1 MILGIDEVG
10 RGPWAGPLVVGAVV
24 LGCEIEGL
32 TDSKKLSAKKREA
45 LALEIHENATAVG
58 LGWVHADEID
68 QIGLSLALVEAT
80 KRAVSEITTP
90 YHEIIIDGTVNF
102 MKDTGKG
109 PYVTT
114 LKKADLL
121 IPSVS
126 AASIVA
132 KVARDKFMSEQHVL
146 YPDYGFDS
154 HVGYGTAAHRL
165 AIDKY
170 GVTPLHRLSF
180 APLAKYQTDQDSR
193 SVSTQNGFAQGLTR
207 APASGQSLAADV
219 LSKKRASTP
228 STAASPKQIRD
239 AAETAM
245 ANYLVS
251 KGFNILERNWKT
263 KFCEIDI
270 VAEKDGTIYFIEVKH
285 RKTTRQGGGIGAV
298 TPKKLHKMTFAA
310 QLYAKAKRLEGVD
323 MRLVVATTVGS
334 PPELENYIEL
344 P

>member
-24 LGCEIEGL
+24 LGCDIEGL
-32 TDSKKLSAKKREA
+32 TDSKKLSAKKRDA
-45 LALEIHENATAVG
+45 LALEINEKAAAVG

-146 YPDYGFDS
+146 YPDYGFAS

-180 APLAKYQTDQDSR
+180 APLAKYRTDQDYR
-193 SVSTQNGFAQGLTR
+193 PV
-207 APASGQSLAADV
+207 
-219 LSKKRASTP
+219 STP
-228 STAASPKQIRD
+228 STVASPKQIGD
-239 AAETAM
+239 EAEAAA

-270 VAEKDGTIYFIEVKH
+270 VAEKDDTIYFIEVKH

-310 QLYAKAKRLEGVD
+310 RLYAKAKSLEGVD
-323 MRLVVATTVGS
+323 MRLAVATTVGS
-334 PPELENYIEL
+334 PPEIENYIEL
-344 P
+344 A